1 LLDRVFNR
9 LSLAGMC
16 ATLIGNGI
24 GRFAFIALM
33 PALVAAGWFS
43 KSEASYLGVATLV
56 GYVVGAPLTDWL
68 GRRLSSA
75 VLLRGAML
83 VCSASFFACALQGAG
98 MPWYCF
104 WRTVAGVSGAV
115 LMVLPAAV
123 VLPAHSPR
131 VRGRASGVVFS
142 GVGLGAV
149 VAGALVPLLIS
160 GVALSAFFGLD
171 GVAGAWI
178 GMGGVCLLATF
189 LAWKPWPSERR
200 AEASD
205 AVSVAEPLSPAV
217 RRTVGLLL
225 LAYGLN
231 AVGYLAHT
239 LFWVDYLVRELGL
252 SLATGGAYWAMFG
265 LGAAIGPLLTG
276 ALADSL
282 GLKRCLL
289 AGFVLKACAAI
300 LPVLSSGPL
309 ALFASSLLMGIFT
322 PGIASLVSAYALDRV
337 SASHHRKTWGLLTS
351 GFALAQAGGG
361 ALMAFAA
368 ARLDSYQP
376 LFCVSA
382 VALVGSVACIA
393 VSGAAAQRDPVRDVG
408 PSDDAVATPAD

>member
-1 LLDRVFNR
+1 
-9 LSLAGMC
+9 
-16 ATLIGNGI
+16 
-24 GRFAFIALM
+24 
-33 PALVAAGWFS
+33 
-43 KSEASYLGVATLV
+43 
-56 GYVVGAPLTDWL
+56 
-68 GRRLSSA
+68 
-75 VLLRGAML
+75 
-83 VCSASFFACALQGAG
+83 
-98 MPWYCF
+98 
-104 WRTVAGVSGAV
+104 
-115 LMVLPAAV
+115 MVLPAAV
-123 VLPAHSPR
+123 VLPAHSLR

-149 VAGALVPLLIS
+149 VSGSLVPLLIS
-160 GVALSAFFGLD
+160 GVALSTFLRLD

-178 GMGGVCLLATF
+178 GMGGVCLLATV
-189 LAWKPWPSERR
+189 LAWKPWP
-200 AEASD
+200 AEQRVDAGDAGD
-205 AVSVAEPLSPAV
+205 AVRVEEPLPPAV
-217 RRTVGLLL
+217 RTTVGLLL